1 MCGRRMSGR
10 ASPRACSHMRWT
22 ARAERCGSTVSS
34 ETNARGVSTS
44 AMGSRRSH
52 SATAARMRSVAP
64 TTLRAASVIERCTS
78 GEDAGWLALRD
89 GLWPQ
94 PRDLQLG
101 EMAAIAAEPRRYA
114 AFVAYGH
121 DREPV
126 GFAEAALRTD
136 YVNGAQSSPV
146 AFLEGLYVAP
156 RAR

>member
-1 MCGRRMSGR
+1 
-10 ASPRACSHMRWT
+10 
-22 ARAERCGSTVSS
+22 
-34 ETNARGVSTS
+34 
-44 AMGSRRSH
+44 
-52 SATAARMRSVAP
+52 
-64 TTLRAASVIERCTS
+64 VIERCTS

-156 RAR
+156 RARRRGVGRALVGEVCRWARALGCREVASDALLGNEASQAVHRALGFAETERVVFYRMPLGPA

>member
-1 MCGRRMSGR
+1 M
-10 ASPRACSHMRWT
+10 
-22 ARAERCGSTVSS
+22 
-34 ETNARGVSTS
+34 
-44 AMGSRRSH
+44 
-52 SATAARMRSVAP
+52 
-64 TTLRAASVIERCTS
+64 IERCTS
-78 GEDAGWLALRD
+78 GEHAGWLALRD
-89 GLWPQ
+89 VLWPQ

-101 EMAAIAAEPRRYA
+101 EMAAIAAEPRRYV

-156 RAR
+156 RARRRGIGRALVGEVCRWARALGCSEVASDALLGNEASHAVHRALGFAETERVVFYRKPMGPA

>member
-1 MCGRRMSGR
+1 M
-10 ASPRACSHMRWT
+10 
-22 ARAERCGSTVSS
+22 
-34 ETNARGVSTS
+34 
-44 AMGSRRSH
+44 
-52 SATAARMRSVAP
+52 
-64 TTLRAASVIERCTS
+64 IERCTS

-156 RAR
+156 RARRRGLGRALVGEVCRWARALGCREVASDALLGNEASQAVHRALGFAETERVVFYRMPLGPA

>member
-1 MCGRRMSGR
+1 M
-10 ASPRACSHMRWT
+10 
-22 ARAERCGSTVSS
+22 
-34 ETNARGVSTS
+34 
-44 AMGSRRSH
+44 
-52 SATAARMRSVAP
+52 
-64 TTLRAASVIERCTS
+64 IERCTS

-156 RAR
+156 RARRRGIGRALVGEVCRWARALGCREVASDALLGNEASQAVHRALGFAETERVVFYRMPLGPA

>member
-1 MCGRRMSGR
+1 M
-10 ASPRACSHMRWT
+10 
-22 ARAERCGSTVSS
+22 
-34 ETNARGVSTS
+34 
-44 AMGSRRSH
+44 
-52 SATAARMRSVAP
+52 
-64 TTLRAASVIERCTS
+64 IERCTS

-156 RAR
+156 RARRRGVGRALVGEVCRWARALGCREVASDALLGNEASQAVHRALGFAETERVVFYRMPLGPA

>member
-1 MCGRRMSGR
+1 M
-10 ASPRACSHMRWT
+10 
-22 ARAERCGSTVSS
+22 
-34 ETNARGVSTS
+34 
-44 AMGSRRSH
+44 
-52 SATAARMRSVAP
+52 
-64 TTLRAASVIERCTS
+64 IERCTS
-78 GEDAGWLALRD
+78 AEHAGWLALRD

-156 RAR
+156 RARRRGIGRALVGEVCRWARALGCREVASDALVGNEASQAVHRALGFAETERVVFYRMPLGPA

>member
-1 MCGRRMSGR
+1 
-10 ASPRACSHMRWT
+10 
-22 ARAERCGSTVSS
+22 
-34 ETNARGVSTS
+34 
-44 AMGSRRSH
+44 
-52 SATAARMRSVAP
+52 
-64 TTLRAASVIERCTS
+64 VIERCTS

-156 RAR
+156 RARRRGIGRALVGEVCRWARALGCREVASDALVGNEASQAVHRALGFAETERVVFYRMPLGPA